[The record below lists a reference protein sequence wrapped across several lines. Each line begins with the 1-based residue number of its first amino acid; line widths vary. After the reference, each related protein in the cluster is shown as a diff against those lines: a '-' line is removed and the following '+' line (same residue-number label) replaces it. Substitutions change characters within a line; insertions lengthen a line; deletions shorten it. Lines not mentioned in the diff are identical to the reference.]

1 MHRILCMIIKEFIQL
16 RRDRRMMG
24 VLIVAPLV
32 QLMLIGFAAVTDV
45 RDIDIGVRDNDRTF
59 HSREFIRTLSAGGWF
74 RTTLLSGP
82 EHDDGG
88 RFAESKSGLIIVIPA
103 GFGRALD
110 GNRPASVQALV
121 DGADSNFAVQ
131 GLNFLQRASRLY
143 SERQAGIAIAAIERR
158 TGQPLPG
165 MAIEARA
172 WYNPDLTSTWH
183 MVPAIMGVLLL
194 VTTMIVTSMALV
206 KEREEGSLE
215 QLIVTPLRPL
225 ELILGKLLPFVV
237 VGFVEV
243 TLAVLVIRIVFGVPL
258 HGQLAMLYLFSGLFL
273 LTTLGLGMLV
283 STLVKTQQQAMF
295 FATFFVMMPF
305 ILLSGFIFPVEN
317 MPDPIRLV
325 TDIIPL
331 KHYLVAVRGIFL
343 KGCGW
348 HELWPQAA
356 ALIGLGTAIFAL
368 ATINFHKRLD

>member
-1 MHRILCMIIKEFIQL
+1 MNRILCMIIKEFIQL
-16 RRDRRMMG
+16 RRDRRMLG

-45 RDIDIGVRDNDRTF
+45 RDIDIGVRDNDHTF
-59 HSREFIRTLSAGGWF
+59 HSREFTRTLSAGRWF
-74 RTTLLSGP
+74 RTTLLTGP
-82 EHDDGG
+82 ERDDGK
-88 RFAESKSGLIIVIPA
+88 RFAEGKSGLIIVIPA
-103 GFGRALD
+103 GFGRSLD
-110 GNRPASVQALV
+110 RGQPASVQALV

-131 GLNFLQRASRLY
+131 GLNFLQRAGRLY
-143 SERQAGIAIAAIERR
+143 SERQAGIAIATIERR
-158 TGQPLPG
+158 TGRPLPG
-165 MAIEARA
+165 VAIEARA

-194 VTTMIVTSMALV
+194 VTTMIVTSMTLV

-237 VGFVEV
+237 VGFIEV
-243 TLAVLVIRIVFGVPL
+243 TLAILVIRLVFHVPL
-258 HGQLAMLYLFSGLFL
+258 HGHLGMLYLFSGLFL

-317 MPDPIRLV
+317 MPGPIRLV

-331 KHYLVAVRGIFL
+331 KHYLVAVRAIFL

-348 HELWPQAA
+348 HELWQQAA
-356 ALIGLGTAIFAL
+356 ALAGLGTAILAL
-368 ATINFHKRLD
+368 AAINFHKRLD